1 MQQIADSARRV
12 GAPLADV
19 SVCRLSSSARKTYS
33 AAPGYVSV
41 SSEFNGRGEAD
52 NNVRISILNQE
63 KSVIEGLAGSVSSTD
78 AARLQ
83 RRMQDVDSEIARR
96 QQNSRDLHQFARDTG
111 DTRGLEP

>member
-1 MQQIADSARRV
+1 MTDANKIPDKIRDAYKEVEARMSDLEQRERA
-12 GAPLADV
+12 G
-19 SVCRLSSSARKTYS
+19 
-33 AAPGYVSV
+33 
-41 SSEFNGRGEAD
+41 EFNGRGEAD